1 MDDAKLAL
9 TLARGRIA
17 IGLAAVIAPGLA
29 SRALSGRKAEGI
41 EPLLARMLG
50 ARDLTLG
57 LGAVI
62 ALDRGAPVRGWIEGA
77 AVSDAV
83 DAVASLLAKKRMRP
97 GAFTGARGGVGSARR
112 LPLTQA
118 GSPASG
124 APPPARGSDHR
135 TPRVAESHRVADE
148 PTRAET
154 EKRAGARRE

>member
-9 TLARGRIA
+9 TIARGRIA
-17 IGLAAVIAPGLA
+17 IGIAAVIVPGLA

-77 AVSDAV
+77 AVSDTV
-83 DAVASLLAKKRMRP
+83 DAVASLLARKRMSPR
-97 GAFTGARGGVGSARR
+97 AFTGTFALASGSAALGGYLSHR
-112 LPLTQA
+112 LDP
-118 GSPASG
+118 
-124 APPPARGSDHR
+124 PPPAHPHQPEAVITGH
-135 TPRVAESHRVADE
+135 PE
-148 PTRAET
+148 
-154 EKRAGARRE
+154 

>member
-9 TLARGRIA
+9 TIARGRIA
-17 IGLAAVIAPGLA
+17 IGLAAVIVPGLA

-77 AVSDAV
+77 AVSDTV
-83 DAVASLLAKKRMRP
+83 DAVASLLARKRMSPR
-97 GAFTGARGGVGSARR
+97 AFTGTLALASGSAALGGYLSRR
-112 LPLTQA
+112 LDP
-118 GSPASG
+118 
-124 APPPARGSDHR
+124 PPPAHPHQPEAVITGH
-135 TPRVAESHRVADE
+135 PE
-148 PTRAET
+148 
-154 EKRAGARRE
+154 